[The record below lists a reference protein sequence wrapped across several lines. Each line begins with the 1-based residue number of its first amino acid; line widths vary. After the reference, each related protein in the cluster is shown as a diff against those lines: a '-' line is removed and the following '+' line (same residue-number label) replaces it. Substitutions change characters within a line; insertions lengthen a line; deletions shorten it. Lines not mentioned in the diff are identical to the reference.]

1 MILKNKDNLIC
12 ETEWQ
17 RMVQLGAHCPAVC
30 LIFLLIIV
38 QILLPELVFSNSA
51 MGNSEAGVRSAFI
64 SGKKALEQANVTEA
78 EKFWKPILGEGVYGP
93 VAYLLLAKGFA
104 QVGAFSKSESL
115 IRDYL
120 KLYPTSPYR
129 EAALEELT
137 EYVYRQG
144 KPEAAGLLLSA
155 LPNASESRKQTL
167 LLQLGD
173 IESSRGSFEKAGAY
187 YRKLYINYPA
197 GPEGLNARERIARL
211 AFNRKIN
218 KPEFTE
224 DELLN
229 RASRLSSAG
238 RYDMASEIY
247 LSLSKQKP
255 QDSSLKVRYARCLYK
270 DRQNEPAI
278 KVIKEL
284 LPGPLSDDLKLE
296 ALYILSLVYWRIDKD
311 AEFES
316 CNSKI
321 LEMGATKY
329 KKRVLAN
336 MAAFNYEKGRLS
348 KAESYFNKLLSDSV
362 DSSTK
367 AKVKWRLAW
376 IKYRSRRYT
385 ESAEIFR
392 EMRQISQ
399 DQQILIASKYWQ
411 ARSLTMAGE
420 FEKAEPLFRS
430 LAENTPFDYYGS
442 LSQNILSQAKKKV
455 AEKTLQARKPFPDLT
470 ISSPLKSNSLISNAL
485 RLVDLGLPEFALLN
499 LQALPNNIRSN
510 RSIMFLM
517 AKAAH
522 SVGYYGLAHEII
534 VSGFSEFVNNP
545 HSDAPREF
553 IEIAY
558 PRVHLSETSEN
569 AARGGVNPC
578 LVWAIVR
585 QESRYDAFAVSPAG
599 ALGLMQVTPK
609 TALIISNRNDPNKEV
624 VEELLDPRKNL
635 SVGIQVLSQNLKEFK
650 GSIVPA
656 IAAYNADINKVRQWV
671 GRNGRMRQDEFIEN
685 IPFAETRL
693 YVKKVL
699 ANFEAYKKIYVPKD
713 LAAKRQ

>member
-1 MILKNKDNLIC
+1 MILKNNHNLIC
-12 ETEWQ
+12 ETGG
-17 RMVQLGAHCPAVC
+17 RKIILLGFHCSAVC
-30 LIFLLIIV
+30 LMFLLIIV
-38 QILLPELVFSNSA
+38 QIFRPELAFSNSA
-51 MGNSEAGVRSAFI
+51 TAKSEAGVRSAFI

-104 QVGAFSKSESL
+104 QVGSFSKSESL

-173 IESSRGSFEKAGAY
+173 IESSRGSFEKALTY

-197 GPEGLNARERIARL
+197 GPEGLNARERISRL
-211 AFNRKIN
+211 AFNRKIK

-229 RASRLSSAG
+229 RSSRLSSAG

-270 DRQNEPAI
+270 DRQNELAI

-284 LPGPLSDDLKLE
+284 LPGPLSDDSKLE

-321 LEMGATKY
+321 LEMGPTKY

-442 LSQNILSQAKKKV
+442 LSQNILRQAKKNV
-455 AEKTLQARKPFPDLT
+455 TEKTLQARRPFPDLT
-470 ISSPLKSNSLISNAL
+470 ISPPLKSNSLVSNAL

-499 LQALPNNIRSN
+499 LQALPNNIKSN

-522 SVGYYGLAHEII
+522 NVGYYGLAHEII

-545 HSDAPREF
+545 PSDAPREF

-609 TALIISNRNDPNKEV
+609 TALIISNRNDPNKEI

-699 ANFEAYKKIYVPKD
+699 ANFEAYKKIYAPKD
-713 LAAKRQ
+713 LAAKGQ